1 MSAASIPV
9 SGAPNPDESF
19 SISRNEAFMKTSLLA
34 FMVLIMPLQLVAD
47 ESPPRIWTSSDGDSR
62 LEGSLLKVEPEDGA
76 AERVVIRKKD
86 GKSVTVDIRK
96 LSQNDRDYLEKLR
109 GHLEKQREQWFELL
123 VDAEHNDVVIVYVW
137 GDHMGKKIAEKLLL
151 QFVEFAKAT
160 NKEMNANGER
170 KIRFVILNVDDKEL
184 AESCQKIVADAGVK
198 IVLGKTPDDSTAKIS
213 GITGG
218 SFPAIGIWH
227 GKSETPKFIQHTG
240 QVDFH
245 ENPFEE
251 TPPEEG
257 FLGRQKLLIE
267 NCRSELERV
276 LSKNSKQRVFE
287 NANTK

>member
-1 MSAASIPV
+1 
-9 SGAPNPDESF
+9 
-19 SISRNEAFMKTSLLA
+19 MKILILA
-34 FMVLIMPLQLVAD
+34 FMPLILAIQVVAD
-47 ESPPRIWTSSDGDSR
+47 ESPPRIRTSADGVFR
-62 LEGSLLKVEPEDGA
+62 LEGSLLKVEPEEGA
-76 AERVVIRKKD
+76 PERVVIRKKD

-96 LSQNDRDYLEKLR
+96 LSQDDRDYLEKL
-109 GHLEKQREQWFELL
+109 QEQWFERL
-123 VDAEHNDVVIVYVW
+123 VDAEHNEVVVVYVW

-160 NKEMNANGER
+160 NKEMNANGQR

-276 LSKNSKQRVFE
+276 LSKSSKETAVE
-287 NANTK
+287 NEEEK

>member
-19 SISRNEAFMKTSLLA
+19 SISRNEAFMKTLLLA
-34 FMVLIMPLQLVAD
+34 FTVLILPVQLAAD
-47 ESPPRIWTSSDGDSR
+47 ESPPRIWTSEDGVFR
-62 LEGSLLKVEPEDGA
+62 LEGSLLKVEPEEGA
-76 AERVVIRKKD
+76 PERVVIRKKD

-96 LSQNDRDYLEKLR
+96 LSQDDRDYLEKL
-109 GHLEKQREQWFELL
+109 QEQWFERL
-123 VDAEHNDVVIVYVW
+123 VDAEHNEVVVVYVW
-137 GDHMGKKIAEKLLL
+137 GDHMGGKIAEKLLL

-276 LSKNSKQRVFE
+276 LSKSSKETAVE
-287 NANTK
+287 NEEEK

>member
-1 MSAASIPV
+1 
-9 SGAPNPDESF
+9 
-19 SISRNEAFMKTSLLA
+19 MKTLLLA
-34 FMVLIMPLQLVAD
+34 FTVLIFPVRLAAD
-47 ESPPRIWTSSDGDSR
+47 ESPPRIWTSADGDFR
-62 LEGSLLKVEPEDGA
+62 LKGSLLKFEPEDGA

-96 LSQNDRDYLEKLR
+96 LSQDDRDYLEKL
-109 GHLEKQREQWFELL
+109 QEQWFERL
-123 VDAEHNDVVIVYVW
+123 VDAEHNEVVVVYVW
-137 GDHMGKKIAEKLLL
+137 GDHMGQKIAEKLLL

-160 NKEMNANGER
+160 NKKMNANSER

-198 IVLGKTPDDSTAKIS
+198 IVVGKTPDDSAAKIS

-276 LSKNSKQRVFE
+276 LSKSSKETAVE
-287 NANTK
+287 NEEEK